1 MKKFWFRMAVYL
13 VSMVAVAWSNN
24 AALLH
29 FHPLAYYY
37 TPMGMLL
44 TAVVCCAE
52 TFVIW
57 PVSKILFQ
65 HWILPSLKEGLEG
78 EKKEIMFE
86 ELSKEPIVT
95 EFEDD

>member
-1 MKKFWFRMAVYL
+1 MRKFWFRLAVYL

-52 TFVIW
+52 TAVVL

-65 HWILPSLKEGLEG
+65 HWIIPALSESLDKEAVVNHG
-78 EKKEIMFE
+78 KD
-86 ELSKEPIVT
+86 PIVT
-95 EFEDD
+95 EFTDD